1 MYKVQFKAKSPYAA
15 WQNAGS
21 YGTESQAISS
31 ALAKKHAGALMVR
44 VLDKKGNLIYTG

>member
-1 MYKVQFKAKSPYAA
+1 MYKVQFKSKSPYSA

-31 ALAKKHAGALMVR
+31 ALAKKRTGVIMVR
-44 VLDKKGNLIYTG
+44 VLDKKGNLVYTG